1 MIPGQKNDVF
11 AKEAD
16 QSFDGK
22 RQPGAVSQAMAS
34 TTGFISRVFTNWFGI
49 VNPHH
54 FLFLAL
60 LGIFTAVV
68 TFFTDL
74 VAIYIIDR
82 KLCINNMFN
91 SEI

>member
-1 MIPGQKNDVF
+1 M
-11 AKEAD
+11 
-16 QSFDGK
+16 DGK
-22 RQPGAVSQAMAS
+22 PGVVSKAMTS
-34 TTGFISRVFTNWFGI
+34 TTGFISRIFTDWFGI

-74 VAIYIIDR
+74 VSIYIIER
-82 KLCINNMFN
+82 KI
-91 SEI
+91 E